1 MAKAERQARRSER
14 SSNRSSRQ
22 STRSSNRSSRQ
33 SDRDKK
39 ASDRKK
45 SQAASKAKR
54 EKEARIRNKK
64 VNKAVRDL
72 TGQKSTPKT
81 NRKGQE
87 PERKSDNTIRRN
99 ATNKGRATKPGS
111 ATTNLLDFN
120 GTIDDL
126 FTEEGQAAIAV
137 TPEEQDRQD
146 RISAKRGNRDSSTG
160 NIEEL
165 IDVAEEMEEFE
176 SFDPTGIPD
185 SFTDINAE
193 GLQDDS
199 LAADIQNKYG
209 GLASETGRRGSQARE
224 IIGKEG
230 DAAVQGFIGSDAYEQ
245 LKSDPTAITNTDIQ
259 AALTDIGVDWQAL
272 AYGKKSTKTGD
283 VTYDKIDFEMLD
295 KYLNTRINPLNFANS
310 GDNSVLGSLVPP
322 TSAPSAETVAD
333 IVAPADA
340 KVPTVTDP
348 TGRTAATTS
357 TAKRV

>member
-1 MAKAERQARRSER
+1 
-14 SSNRSSRQ
+14 
-22 STRSSNRSSRQ
+22 
-33 SDRDKK
+33 
-39 ASDRKK
+39 
-45 SQAASKAKR
+45 
-54 EKEARIRNKK
+54 
-64 VNKAVRDL
+64 
-72 TGQKSTPKT
+72 
-81 NRKGQE
+81 
-87 PERKSDNTIRRN
+87 
-99 ATNKGRATKPGS
+99 
-111 ATTNLLDFN
+111 
-120 GTIDDL
+120 
-126 FTEEGQAAIAV
+126 
-137 TPEEQDRQD
+137 
-146 RISAKRGNRDSSTG
+146 
-160 NIEEL
+160 
-165 IDVAEEMEEFE
+165 MEEFE

-199 LAADIQNKYG
+199 LAADIQSKYG

-259 AALTDIGVDWQAL
+259 AALTDIGVDWKAL

-348 TGRTAATTS
+348 TGRSAAPTTS
-357 TAKRV
+357 AKRV